1 MSPHHPIRDK
11 EKEDDPRPT
20 DLPTVARKPVEKG
33 STVESG
39 DYADLE
45 MDKSAWT
52 TWREHREEREGEG
65 ERRRKENTRRETRVA
80 RGRRT

>member
-1 MSPHHPIRDK
+1 MPPLHPIRDK

-20 DLPTVARKPVEKG
+20 DLPTGGTKTGGERID
-33 STVESG
+33 VESG